1 MELVKRVSMFP
12 VGGIWTV
19 IVEYEHSVERR
30 DFPSRANAEWFKEY
44 TEGRI
49 NQQNK

>member
-1 MELVKRVSMFP
+1 MELIKRVSMFP

-30 DFPSRANAEWFKEY
+30 DFPGRANAEWFKENM
-44 TEGRI
+44 ERRLE
-49 NQQNK
+49 QQE